1 MSTSII
7 IIGAGASGLMAARSL
22 SAAGWS
28 VTVLEAADAPGGR
41 ILTLAPAGFS
51 TYVEGGAEFI
61 HGDLPISLQLGKEAG
76 IVLHPVHSQMA
87 RPRIEG
93 EPGTGLENEG
103 WDDFMTSDW
112 DELMQKMQQLG
123 QDQPLGDF
131 LATFFPGERY
141 AALRDRARRYAE
153 GYDLADLHSA
163 SCRGLYKEWA
173 NDQEEEEE
181 YRPEG
186 GYRRMVDH
194 LVEEC
199 RRYDCTLHFSSPVAE
214 VHWQPGRVEV
224 KTVSG
229 QPFTADRL
237 LITVSLGVLQ
247 QAAGAGSRGSS
258 GHKPHAPLRFFPA
271 IPDYLQAA
279 CEIGYGHIVKILL
292 EFKTAFWREKG
303 AQDQTL
309 FILSDQPV
317 PTWWTQTASTDTL
330 LTGWLPVSGIPAF
343 LQLDRQGRIDRCLD
357 SLAAIFAVDRAAL
370 SSQLTAA
377 LVLDWSDAPYILGGY
392 SFPTVGSQAARALL
406 STPVEGTLWFSGE
419 GLYEGDTPGTVEAA
433 FSNGLE
439 TAKKIIAQL

>member
-28 VTVLEAADAPGGR
+28 VTVLEAADGPGGR
-41 ILTLAPAGFS
+41 ILTLEPAGFS

-61 HGDLPISLQLGKEAG
+61 HGDLPISLQLAKEAG

-87 RPRIEG
+87 SPLIEG
-93 EPGTGLENEG
+93 EGGTGLEKED
-103 WDDFMTSDW
+103 WDDYMTSDW
-112 DELMQKMQQLG
+112 DELMQKMQQLE

-163 SCRGLYKEWA
+163 SCRGLYEEWA
-173 NDQEEEEE
+173 NEREEEE

-186 GYRRMVDH
+186 GYRRLADY
-194 LVEEC
+194 LAGEC
-199 RRYDCTLHFSSPVAE
+199 RRNNCTLHFSSPVSE
-214 VHWQPGRVEV
+214 VHWQRGRVEV
-224 KTVSG
+224 KTRSG

-237 LITVSLGVLQ
+237 LVTVSLGVLR
-247 QAAGAGSRGSS
+247 AGI
-258 GHKPHAPLRFFPA
+258 LRFFPA

-279 CEIGYGHIVKILL
+279 RDIGYGTIVKILL
-292 EFKTAFWREKG
+292 EFKTAFWRGKE

-357 SLAAIFAVDRAAL
+357 SLVAIFAVDRAFL
-370 SSQLTAA
+370 SSQLVAS
-377 LVLDWSDAPYILGGY
+377 LVLDWSDAPYTLGGY
-392 SFPTVGSQAARALL
+392 SFPTVGGQAARTLL
-406 STPVEGTLWFSGE
+406 STPVEGTLWFGGE

-433 FSNGLE
+433 FSSGLE
-439 TAKKIIAQL
+439 TAKKIIAQS

>member
-28 VTVLEAADAPGGR
+28 VTVLEAANAPGGR
-41 ILTLAPAGFS
+41 ILTLEPAGFS
-51 TYVEGGAEFI
+51 GYVEGGAEFV
-61 HGDLPISLQLGKEAG
+61 HGDLPISLQLAKEAG
-76 IVLHPVHSQMA
+76 VVLHPVHAQMA
-87 RPRIEG
+87 RPPMEG
-93 EPGTGLENEG
+93 EAGTGLEKEG
-103 WDDFMTSDW
+103 WDDYMTSDW

-173 NDQEEEEE
+173 NEQDEEE

-186 GYRRMVDH
+186 GYRRLVDY
-194 LVEEC
+194 LAGEC
-199 RRYDCTLHFSSPVAE
+199 RRYNCTLHFSSPVAE
-214 VHWQPGRVEV
+214 VHWQRGRVEV
-224 KTVSG
+224 KTLSG

-237 LITVSLGVLQ
+237 LVTVSLGVLR
-247 QAAGAGSRGSS
+247 AGV
-258 GHKPHAPLRFFPA
+258 LRFFPA

-279 CEIGYGHIVKILL
+279 RDIGYGTIVKILL
-292 EFKTAFWREKG
+292 EFKTAFWRGKEAG
-303 AQDQTL
+303 DQTL

-357 SLAAIFAVDRAAL
+357 SLAVIFGADRAFL
-370 SSQLTAA
+370 SSQLVAS

-392 SFPTVGSQAARALL
+392 SFPTVGSQAARTLL
-406 STPVEGTLWFSGE
+406 STPVEGTLWFGGE
-419 GLYEGDTPGTVEAA
+419 GLYEGDAPGTVEAG
-433 FSNGLE
+433 FSSGLE
-439 TAKKIIAQL
+439 TAKKIIAQS

>member
-7 IIGAGASGLMAARSL
+7 VIGAGASGLIAARSL

-61 HGDLPISLQLGKEAG
+61 HGDLPISLQLAKEAG

-87 RPRIEG
+87 RQHVEG
-93 EPGTGLENEG
+93 EETGLENEQ
-103 WDDFMTSDW
+103 WEDFMTADW
-112 DELMQKMQQLG
+112 DELLQKMDELE

-153 GYDLADLHSA
+153 GYDLADLHLA
-163 SCRGLYKEWA
+163 STRGLYKEWV
-173 NDQEEEEE
+173 NERDEEG

-186 GYRRMVDH
+186 GYRRLIDY
-194 LVEEC
+194 LVGEC
-199 RRYDCTLHFSSPVAE
+199 RRYNSTFHFSSPVAE
-214 VHWQPGRVEV
+214 VHWQRGRVEV

-237 LITVSLGVLQ
+237 LITVSPGVLR
-247 QAAGAGSRGSS
+247 AGI
-258 GHKPHAPLRFFPA
+258 LTFFPA
-271 IPDYLQAA
+271 IPEHLRAA
-279 CEIGYGHIVKILL
+279 GDIGYGRIVKILL
-292 EFKTAFWREKG
+292 EFKTAFWRGKE

-309 FILSDQPV
+309 FIIGNQPV

-330 LTGWLPVSGIPAF
+330 LTGWLPASGIAAF
-343 LQLDRQGRIDRCLD
+343 MKLDRQGRIDRCLD
-357 SLAAIFAVDRAAL
+357 SLAAIFALDRAAL
-370 SSQLTAA
+370 SSQLKAS

-392 SFPTVGSQAARALL
+392 SFPTITAPAARALL

-433 FSNGLE
+433 FSSGLE
-439 TAKKIIAQL
+439 TAKKIIAQS

>member
-7 IIGAGASGLMAARSL
+7 IIGAGASGLMAARIL

-41 ILTLAPAGFS
+41 ILTLTPAGFS

-61 HGDLPISLQLGKEAG
+61 HGDLPISLQLAKEAG

-87 RPRIEG
+87 TPHVGG
-93 EPGTGLENEG
+93 ESGTGLEKED
-103 WDDFMTSDW
+103 WDDYMTSDW
-112 DELMQKMQQLG
+112 DDLMQKMQQLG

-163 SCRGLYKEWA
+163 SVRGLYKEWA
-173 NDQEEEEE
+173 NEQEEEE

-186 GYRRMVDH
+186 GYRRLVDY
-194 LVEEC
+194 LVGEC

-214 VHWQPGRVEV
+214 VYWQPGRVEV
-224 KTVSG
+224 KTASG

-237 LITVSLGVLQ
+237 LVTVSLGVLR
-247 QAAGAGSRGSS
+247 AGV
-258 GHKPHAPLRFFPA
+258 LRFFPA
-271 IPDYLQAA
+271 IPDYLRAA
-279 CEIGYGHIVKILL
+279 SDIGYGRIVKILL
-292 EFKTAFWREKG
+292 EFKTAFWRGKE

-330 LTGWLPVSGIPAF
+330 LTGWLPVSGIPAL

-357 SLAAIFAVDRAAL
+357 SLAAIFTVDRAFL
-370 SSQLTAA
+370 SSQLVAS

-392 SFPTVGSQAARALL
+392 SFPAVGGQAARSLL
-406 STPVEGTLWFSGE
+406 STPVEGTLRFSGE

-433 FSNGLE
+433 FSSGLE
-439 TAKKIIAQL
+439 TAKKIIAQS

>member
-1 MSTSII
+1 
-7 IIGAGASGLMAARSL
+7 
-22 SAAGWS
+22 
-28 VTVLEAADAPGGR
+28 V
-41 ILTLAPAGFS
+41 
-51 TYVEGGAEFI
+51 
-61 HGDLPISLQLGKEAG
+61 
-76 IVLHPVHSQMA
+76 
-87 RPRIEG
+87 
-93 EPGTGLENEG
+93 NE
-103 WDDFMTSDW
+103 
-112 DELMQKMQQLG
+112 
-123 QDQPLGDF
+123 
-131 LATFFPGERY
+131 
-141 AALRDRARRYAE
+141 RD
-153 GYDLADLHSA
+153 
-163 SCRGLYKEWA
+163 
-173 NDQEEEEE
+173 EEE

-237 LITVSLGVLQ
+237 LITVSLGVLRK
-247 QAAGAGSRGSS
+247 GV
-258 GHKPHAPLRFFPA
+258 LTFFPA

-279 CEIGYGHIVKILL
+279 SDIGYGRIVKILL

-343 LQLDRQGRIDRCLD
+343 LQLGREGRIDRCLD
-357 SLAAIFAVDRAAL
+357 SLAAIFTVDRAAL
-370 SSQLTAA
+370 STQLTAA

-392 SFPTVGSQAARALL
+392 SFPTVGGQAARALL

-433 FSNGLE
+433 FSSGLE

>member
-7 IIGAGASGLMAARSL
+7 IIGAGASGLMAARGL

-28 VTVLEAADAPGGR
+28 VTVLEAADGPGGR
-41 ILTLAPAGFS
+41 ILTLEPAGFS

-61 HGDLPISLQLGKEAG
+61 HGDLPVSLQLAKDAG

-87 RPRIEG
+87 TPSTEG
-93 EPGTGLENEG
+93 EAGTGLEKEG
-103 WDDFMTSDW
+103 WDDYMTSDW

-131 LATFFPGERY
+131 LATYFPGERY

-163 SCRGLYKEWA
+163 SCQGLYKEWS
-173 NDQEEEEE
+173 NEQEEEE

-186 GYRRMVDH
+186 GYRRLVDY
-194 LVEEC
+194 LAGEC
-199 RRYDCTLHFSSPVAE
+199 RRYNCTLHFSSPVAE

-224 KTVSG
+224 KTRSG

-237 LITVSLGVLQ
+237 LVTVSLGVLR
-247 QAAGAGSRGSS
+247 AGI
-258 GHKPHAPLRFFPA
+258 LRFFPA

-279 CEIGYGHIVKILL
+279 RDIGYGTIVKILL
-292 EFKTAFWREKG
+292 EFKTAFWRGKE

-309 FILSDQPV
+309 FIISDQPV

-357 SLAAIFAVDRAAL
+357 SLAAIFAVDRAFL
-370 SSQLTAA
+370 SSQLVAS
-377 LVLDWSDAPYILGGY
+377 LVLDWSDAPYVLGGY
-392 SFPTVGSQAARALL
+392 SFPTVGGQAARALL
-406 STPVEGTLWFSGE
+406 STPVEGTLWFCGE

-433 FSNGLE
+433 FSSGLE
-439 TAKKIIAQL
+439 TAKKIIAQS